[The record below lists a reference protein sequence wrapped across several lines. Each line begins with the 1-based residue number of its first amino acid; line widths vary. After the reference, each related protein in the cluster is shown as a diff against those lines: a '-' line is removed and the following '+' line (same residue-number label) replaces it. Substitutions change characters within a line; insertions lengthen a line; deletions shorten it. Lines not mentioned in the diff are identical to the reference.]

1 MTPTTLPLDRIFD
14 GVGRIKKASG
24 TTDPKVRRKM
34 DAMLT
39 DLYGDG
45 RLDILRAIKSGAL
58 PPMQVFAA
66 YRAKALDTLP
76 LGMGAQPLHTTYEL
90 WRVRATKNAKSLL
103 SRKQSGVY
111 LARFGQKSSRVAD
124 LPEILLSARESMETQ
139 GHAVTFN
146 RLKSAASAFVRDTMG
161 KGSALYREI
170 LGVPRIKE
178 TTTVVR
184 RPMTPGQ
191 LRDNVATL
199 DGESKDVAWSMAGS
213 GMGPGE
219 FWGDWE
225 CVPAGGY
232 IQINGTKRSGRVR
245 RVPLVVWPSSGPD
258 VPSRQAFEDRL
269 VKAGA
274 PFKPYDLRRSYANWL
289 EAAGIPRTRRRLY
302 LGHGEGDVTDRYEGH
317 EVLAFLR
324 EDAATLSAYLDRELA
339 RPMLSLEAK

>member
-14 GVGRIKKASG
+14 GVGRLKKASG

-58 PPMQVFAA
+58 APMQVFAA

-76 LGMGAQPLHTTYEL
+76 LGLGAQPLHTTYEA
-90 WRVRATKNAKSLL
+90 WRVRATKNAKSLA

-111 LARFGQKSSRVAD
+111 LTTFGSTSSRVAD
-124 LPEILLSARESMETQ
+124 LPEILLAARESMETDA
-139 GHAVTFN
+139 HAVTFN

-191 LRDNVATL
+191 LRDTKL
-199 DGESKDVAWSMAGS
+199 DADAKLAAWAMFTT

-219 FWGDWE
+219 YWGDWQRTPHY
-225 CVPAGGY
+225 V
-232 IQINGTKRSGRVR
+232 QINGTKRAGRVR
-245 RVPLVVWPSSGPD
+245 RVPSMGETFRPRL
-258 VPSRQAFEDRL
+258 SRQAFEDRL
-269 VKAGA
+269 VAAGA
-274 PFKPYDLRRSYANWL
+274 PFKPYDLRRSYANLL

-302 LGHGEGDVTDRYEGH
+302 LGHGAADVTDRYEEH
-317 EVLAFLR
+317 EVLRFLADDGALLR
-324 EDAATLSAYLDRELA
+324 AYLDRELA
-339 RPMLSLEAK
+339 RPNIKLEKAE

>member
-24 TTDPKVRRKM
+24 TTDPKIRRKM

-45 RLDILRAIKSGAL
+45 RLDILRAIKSGQL
-58 PPMQVFAA
+58 GPMQVFAA
-66 YRAKALDTLP
+66 YRAKALDSLP

-90 WRVRATKNAKSLL
+90 WRVRATKNTKSLN

-111 LARFGQKSSRVAD
+111 LTTFGQQASRVAD
-124 LPEILLSARESMETQ
+124 LPEILLAARESMERA
-139 GHAVTFN
+139 GHAATFN
-146 RLKSAASAFVRDTMG
+146 RLKSAASAFVRDMMG

-191 LRDNVATL
+191 LRDICRSL
-199 DGESKDVAWSMAGS
+199 DGLTEDTAWSMATT

-219 FWGDWE
+219 YWGSWVE
-225 CVPAGGY
+225 AITAPYVH
-232 IQINGTKRSGRVR
+232 IHGTKRAGRER
-245 RVPLVVWPSSGPD
+245 RVPKLGMLCEPSIT
-258 VPSRQAFEDRL
+258 RQVFEDRL

-302 LGHGEGDVTDRYEGH
+302 MGHGAGDVTDRYEEH
-317 EVLAFLR
+317 EVLRFLA
-324 EDAATLSAYLDRELA
+324 EDAALLRAYLDRELA
-339 RPMLSLEAK
+339 RPALTLEKAE